1 MIVTNRSKRN
11 KRTGQT
17 SPNKATHRIKPARNK
32 KSKRKISKKLIKMF
46 YRNRKRG
53 IKLLRKLTLI
63 QAVLRA
69 VKTNCKDR
77 TW

>member
-32 KSKRKISKKLIKMF
+32 KSKRKISKKLHLVDLSLVSP
-46 YRNRKRG
+46 G
-53 IKLLRKLTLI
+53 
-63 QAVLRA
+63 
-69 VKTNCKDR
+69 D
-77 TW
+77 